1 MFAWRNKNNANLKKN
16 TKKIAVG
23 VPSLLILV
31 YIVSVGPFGDTEYT
45 PSLAHIADY
54 FNVYYGEVQLTMS
67 SYLLGFGLGQLF
79 YGPLSDRIGR
89 RPSIIIAAFVFL
101 IGSIICALSFNL
113 YFLIFGRFVQ
123 SLGACAGSIIST
135 AAVRDV
141 FDEKVRNRIYI
152 IINGSFA
159 IAPALGPIA
168 GAFIENYLSWR
179 YNFYLL
185 IILGLIL
192 LISVL
197 FFFPETCSEENMQ
210 KHRKAPLVNIV
221 ANYLAL
227 AFKHPVFVLNG
238 LIQGVSIGI
247 VYTSLVEAPNLI
259 NNVLGLSALYFIAVS
274 LSLLAAFVLGSVF
287 CIILDKLLKRT
298 QIMFIAFL
306 IMIAGSILM
315 FYLYSFDNF
324 NLFEA
329 ISPIVVVFFGI
340 ACVIP
345 ISTSQAL
352 SPYGHIAGIASAE
365 LGFFQMGLAGL
376 TTFFV
381 ALFHS
386 SVLYILPHVFLY
398 LSIAGLIF
406 VIIDHICIKKGKI

>member
-23 VPSLLILV
+23 VPSLLILI
-31 YIVSVGPFGDTEYT
+31 YIVSVGPFGDTVYT
-45 PSLAHIADY
+45 PSLAHIADD
-54 FNVYYGEVQLTMS
+54 FNVYYSEVQFTMS
-67 SYLLGFGLGQLF
+67 SYLLGFGLGQLL

-101 IGSIICALSFNL
+101 IGSIICARSFNL

-192 LISVL
+192 LVSVL

-221 ANYLAL
+221 VNYLAL

-259 NNVLGLSALYFIAVS
+259 NNVLGLSALYFIVVS
-274 LSLLAAFVLGSVF
+274 LSLLAAFVFGSIF
-287 CIILDKLLKRT
+287 CVILDKFLKRT
-298 QIMFIAFL
+298 QIMFVAF
-306 IMIAGSILM
+306 
-315 FYLYSFDNF
+315 F
-324 NLFEA
+324 
-329 ISPIVVVFFGI
+329 IS
-340 ACVIP
+340 
-345 ISTSQAL
+345 
-352 SPYGHIAGIASAE
+352 
-365 LGFFQMGLAGL
+365 
-376 TTFFV
+376 
-381 ALFHS
+381 
-386 SVLYILPHVFLY
+386 
-398 LSIAGLIF
+398 
-406 VIIDHICIKKGKI
+406 

>member
-1 MFAWRNKNNANLKKN
+1 MFFWKNKKKLKPKKKS
-16 TKKIAVG
+16 KKITVG
-23 VPSLLILV
+23 VPSLLILI

-54 FNVYYGEVQLTMS
+54 FNVYYGEAQFTMS
-67 SYLLGFGLGQLF
+67 SYLLGFGIGQLV

-101 IGSIICALSFNL
+101 LGSIICALSFDI
-113 YFLIFGRFVQ
+113 YMLIFGRFIQ
-123 SLGACAGSIIST
+123 SLGACAGSIVSNS
-135 AAVRDV
+135 AVRDA

-159 IAPALGPIA
+159 VAPALGPIA
-168 GAFIENYLSWR
+168 GAFIDNYFSWR

-185 IILGLIL
+185 ILLGLIL
-192 LISVL
+192 LVSVW

-210 KHRKAPLVNIV
+210 RHRKAPLFNVV
-221 ANYLAL
+221 VHYLCL
-227 AFKHPVFVLNG
+227 AFKHPVFILNG
-238 LIQGVSIGI
+238 LMQGVSIGI

-259 NNVLGLSALYFIAVS
+259 NNILGLSTLYFIVVSVS
-274 LSLLAAFVLGSVF
+274 LLIAFVLGSVF
-287 CIILDKLLKRT
+287 CVILDKFLKRT
-298 QIMFIAFL
+298 PIMIIAFL
-306 IMIAGSILM
+306 IMISGSVLM
-315 FYLYSFDNF
+315 FYLYSFENF

-329 ISPIVVVFFGI
+329 ISPIFVVFFGI

-381 ALFHS
+381 ALFHDLFYLFYRTYS
-386 SVLYILPHVFLY
+386 YI
-398 LSIAGLIF
+398 
-406 VIIDHICIKKGKI
+406 